1 MKEERLTRMKENIS
15 DALEIPKDILLDLPK
30 ITFIG
35 NLQVNIENH
44 KGIIEY
50 ENDNI
55 RVKMKNGIIKVTGMD
70 LAIKTIIS
78 EEIIISGKI
87 ASIDFYNS

>member
-1 MKEERLTRMKENIS
+1 MKEEKLNRMKENIS

-50 ENDNI
+50 TTDNI
-55 RVKMKNGIIKVTGMD
+55 RVKIKDGILKVTGVD
-70 LAIKTIIS
+70 LTIKTIIS

-87 ASIDFYNS
+87 ASIDFFS

>member
-1 MKEERLTRMKENIS
+1 MKEAKIDRVKTNIS
-15 DALEIPKDILLDLPK
+15 NVLEIPKDILLDLPK

-50 ENDNI
+50 SNETI
-55 RVKMKNGIIKVTGMD
+55 RVKMKDGIIKVLGMD
-70 LAIKTIIS
+70 LIIKTIIS

-87 ASIDFYNS
+87 ASIDFYK

>member
-50 ENDNI
+50 ETDNV

>member
-1 MKEERLTRMKENIS
+1 MKEERLTRIKENIS

-50 ENDNI
+50 ETDNV

>member
-1 MKEERLTRMKENIS
+1 MKEEKFINVKSSIS
-15 DALEIPKDILLDLPK
+15 DALEIPKDIMLDLPR

-35 NLQVNIENH
+35 NLQVGIENH

-50 ENDNI
+50 SNENV
-55 RVKMKNGIIKVTGMD
+55 RVKMKDGIIKITGVD
-70 LAIKTIIS
+70 LIIKTIIS

-87 ASIDFYNS
+87 ASIDFYS

>member
-1 MKEERLTRMKENIS
+1 MKEARIDRVKTNIS
-15 DALEIPKDILLDLPK
+15 DVLEIPKDILLDLPK

-50 ENDNI
+50 SNETI
-55 RVKMKNGIIKVTGMD
+55 RVKMKDGIIKVLGMD
-70 LAIKTIIS
+70 LIIKTIIS

-87 ASIDFYNS
+87 ASIDFYK

>member
-1 MKEERLTRMKENIS
+1 MKEEKLNRMKENIS

-50 ENDNI
+50 ATDNI
-55 RVKMKNGIIKVTGMD
+55 RVKIKDGILKVTGVD
-70 LAIKTIIS
+70 LTIKTIIS

-87 ASIDFYNS
+87 ASIDFFS

>member
-1 MKEERLTRMKENIS
+1 MNEEKITKIKSNIS
-15 DALEIPKDILLDLPK
+15 NILEIPKEILLDLPK

-35 NLQVNIENH
+35 NLQVSIENH

-50 ENDNI
+50 SSENI
-55 RVKMKNGIIKVTGMD
+55 RVKIKDGFIKISGID
-70 LAIKTIIS
+70 LAIKTIIT

-87 ASIDFYNS
+87 ASIDYYI

>member
-1 MKEERLTRMKENIS
+1 MKEDKFINIKSSIS
-15 DALEIPKDILLDLPK
+15 DALEIPKDIMLDLPR

-35 NLQVNIENH
+35 NLQVAIENH

-50 ENDNI
+50 SNENI
-55 RVKMKNGIIKVTGMD
+55 RVKMKDGIIKITGVD
-70 LAIKTIIS
+70 LIIKTIIS

-87 ASIDFYNS
+87 ASIDFYR

>member
-1 MKEERLTRMKENIS
+1 MKEARIDRVKTNIS
-15 DALEIPKDILLDLPK
+15 NVLEIPKDILLDLPK

-50 ENDNI
+50 SNETI
-55 RVKMKNGIIKVTGMD
+55 RVKMKDGIIKVLGMD
-70 LAIKTIIS
+70 LIIKTIIS

-87 ASIDFYNS
+87 ASIDFYK

>member
-1 MKEERLTRMKENIS
+1 MKEGRLDNIKANIS
-15 DALEIPKDILLDLPK
+15 EALEIPKDILLDLPK
-30 ITFIG
+30 VTFIG

-50 ENDNI
+50 SDDNI
-55 RVKMKNGIIKVTGMD
+55 RIKIKDGILKVSGMD
-70 LAIKTIIS
+70 LAIKTIVT

-87 ASIDFYNS
+87 ASIDFFR

>member
-1 MKEERLTRMKENIS
+1 MKEGRLDNIKENIS
-15 DALEIPKDILLDLPK
+15 EALEIPKDILLDLPK
-30 ITFIG
+30 VTFIG

-50 ENDNI
+50 SDDNI
-55 RVKMKNGIIKVTGMD
+55 RIKIKDGVLKVSGMG
-70 LAIKTIIS
+70 LVIKTIVT

-87 ASIDFYNS
+87 ASIDFFR

>member
-1 MKEERLTRMKENIS
+1 MKEERINNIKANIS
-15 DALEIPKDILLDLPK
+15 EALEIPKDILLDLPK
-30 ITFIG
+30 VTSIG

-50 ENDNI
+50 SNDNVRI
-55 RVKMKNGIIKVTGMD
+55 KIKDGILKVSGID
-70 LAIKTIIS
+70 LVIKTIVT

-87 ASIDFYNS
+87 ASIDFFR